1 LGSKNLDQQIRRRYN
16 KEYWVEGEKSLQEH
30 SLQAYSTEQYRSIDS
45 VELIFKIETQENL
58 YHKVT
63 IGDSRGIPIRYST
76 LKPYSRQEIQLF
88 VKTAYQ
94 DWYKAGGYFYHKFYR
109 GRGGYPGFGRGGGTQ
124 PTRDQV
130 PPTRRRRSLSPTQF
144 RFLYQATPLAVPGT
158 HSTQQ
163 SNQQQTPQRS
173 TVPQTTN
180 QSPAATIQSLAT
192 TIQSPATTSTVQH
205 QGSTPTTSTPQV
217 TQQIDPTQLST
228 AMLYQSKLLTPQ
240 QQALLSQLP
249 HTQRSLIGPTQHAA
263 IANSAAP

>member
-1 LGSKNLDQQIRRRYN
+1 M
-16 KEYWVEGEKSLQEH
+16 VF
-30 SLQAYSTEQYRSIDS
+30 TRS
-45 VELIFKIETQENL
+45 
-58 YHKVT
+58 
-63 IGDSRGIPIRYST
+63 
-76 LKPYSRQEIQLF
+76 
-88 VKTAYQ
+88 
-94 DWYKAGGYFYHKFYR
+94 

-130 PPTRRRRSLSPTQF
+130 PPTKRRRSLSPTQF
-144 RFLYQATPLAVPGT
+144 RFLYPATPLAVPGT

-263 IANSAAP
+263 IANSAAPLQVASLTAPMRPMDVAKEWYLDYVSPKPNKLYNKAVEALPGEKFNGTMIHTWLQVLTDRAFNCAWDSIITVNG